1 MFSSDSIGDKCAK
14 IIQMFGSGSTG
25 DYVTSVN
32 GQTGDVTI
40 DVPTKY
46 VETVNDQSGA
56 VTIDVPTTYVKTVN
70 GSSGDVTIDVPTTYV
85 KTVNGKSGA
94 VTVDVP
100 SEATVAEISDGT
112 ETGKFVSPAKNLNA
126 VYYGVI
132 KNAENKSLDSSNQK
146 TVQSWLGTNELTFT
160 FSDGS
165 TRTFNFVCNE
175 IL

>member
-14 IIQMFGSGSTG
+14 IMQMFGSGSTG

-32 GQTGDVTI
+32 GKTGDVTI
-40 DVPTKY
+40 DVPTEY
-46 VETVNDQSGA
+46 VES
-56 VTIDVPTTYVKTVN
+56 
-70 GSSGDVTIDVPTTYV
+70 
-85 KTVNGKSGA
+85 VNGKTGA

-100 SEATVAEISDGT
+100 LEATVDEISSGS
-112 ETGKFVSPAKNLNA
+112 ETGKFVSPAKNMNA

-132 KNAENKSLDSSNQK
+132 KNAENKSLDSANQK

-165 TRTFNFVCNE
+165 TRVFNFVCNE